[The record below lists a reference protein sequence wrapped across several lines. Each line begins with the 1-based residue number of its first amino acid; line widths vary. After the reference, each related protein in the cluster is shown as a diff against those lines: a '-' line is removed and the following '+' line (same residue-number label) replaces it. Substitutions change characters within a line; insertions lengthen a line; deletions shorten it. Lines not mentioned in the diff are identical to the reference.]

1 MRKIII
7 NADDFG
13 LDLKINKAIIKCYQ
27 RKIVSR
33 ISFISNTDLFL
44 QSIDLLKSSHIEEVG
59 VHLNLAGPGTGRPL
73 SSNLAGAVDKEGLF
87 FLNHTRLIGKL
98 IFKKIGLDDVEKEF
112 RLQIE
117 RVLERGLRISHLDSH
132 QHLHLFPAVS
142 DIVLKLAGEYGISY
156 IRCPYSEARNIISIV
171 VNRFSA
177 ELRDKICNSNLITS
191 DYFKGFDFS
200 GRLDAGKI
208 YNVLDSLK
216 EGITE
221 LMVHPGPRDAAV
233 SGGHDTRGD
242 EAIALLSP
250 DIQKMYDSIVLNN

>member
-1 MRKIII
+1 MKKIII

-13 LDLKINKAIIKCYQ
+13 LDLKINRAIIKCYQ
-27 RKIVSR
+27 HKIVSR
-33 ISFISNTDLFL
+33 ISFISNTDFFL

-73 SSNLAGAVDKEGLF
+73 SGNLAGAVDKDGLF
-87 FLNHTRLIGKL
+87 FLNYTQVIGRLM
-98 IFKKIGLDDVEKEF
+98 FKKIKLDEVEKEF

-117 RVLERGLRISHLDSH
+117 RVLKGGFKISHLDSH
-132 QHLHLFPAVS
+132 QHLHLFPVVS
-142 DIVLKLAGEYGISY
+142 DIVLKLAREYEISY

-177 ELRDKICNSNLITS
+177 GLRGKIYNSNLITS

-200 GRLDAGKI
+200 GRLDTGKI

-221 LMVHPGPRDAAV
+221 LMVHPGLRDTSV
-233 SGGHDTRGD
+233 SAGHDIRED

-250 DIQKMYDSIVLNN
+250 DIQKIYNSIALNN